1 MRRHGTLALIAVL
14 VGLTP
19 ITMPA
24 QDLDPFTRALSGFDA
39 TTRFSIDAVLDS
51 ARAAGLPLKG
61 LRSIVLEGIAKKAD
75 NKKIIGVLERRLYYL
90 REARSVLGPVNDEDL
105 EAAASVLNAG
115 VKPDQ
120 LGAFRNAPKN
130 RPLAP
135 ALIVLSDL
143 VTRGVPREDASSA
156 IVKLWQRGA
165 GEAEFMGL
173 FRGVESDILSGLN
186 PGAAL
191 QNQIRESPGRAPPP
205 SKSTSPSPE
214 PETPNP

>member
-1 MRRHGTLALIAVL
+1 MRRLGQLALMAVL
-14 VGLTP
+14 VGIAP
-19 ITMPA
+19 VAMRA
-24 QDLDPFTRALSGFDA
+24 QGIDPFTRALSGFDA
-39 TTRFSIDAVLDS
+39 AARFSIEAILDS
-51 ARAAGLPLKG
+51 ARAAGLPVKG

-75 NKKIIGVLERRLYYL
+75 NKKIIGALERRLYCL
-90 REARSVLGPVNDEDL
+90 REARSALGPISDEDL
-105 EAAASVLNAG
+105 EAGASVLNAG
-115 VKPDQ
+115 VKADQ
-120 LGAFRNAPKN
+120 LTPFRNAPKN

-135 ALIVLSDL
+135 ALIVLGDL

-205 SKSTSPSPE
+205 NKSTSPE
-214 PETPNP
+214 PESPNP

>member
-1 MRRHGTLALIAVL
+1 MRRLSHVALFVALVCVL
-14 VGLTP
+14 PAAGR
-19 ITMPA
+19 A
-24 QDLDPFTRALSGFDA
+24 QDVDPFTHALTEFDA
-39 TTRFSIDAVLDS
+39 GTRFSIEAIIDS

-61 LRSIVLEGIAKKAD
+61 LKSIVLEGRAKKAD
-75 NKKIIGVLERRLYYL
+75 NKKIIGALERRLYFL
-90 REARSVLGPVNDEDL
+90 REARSALGPITDEDL
-105 EAAASVLNAG
+105 EAGASVLGAG
-115 VKPDQ
+115 VKPAD
-120 LGAFRNAPKN
+120 LTPFRNAPKG

-135 ALIVLSDL
+135 ALIVLGDL
-143 VTRGVPREDASSA
+143 VTRGVPRDDASSA

-205 SKSTSPSPE
+205 NKVTSPTKPE
-214 PETPNP
+214 SPNP